1 MRRIPIIAAT
11 AALALLLVAL
21 FATPSPAA
29 NAAPVSAG
37 SHLHIIDLGTLGSPQ
52 DSSQAIGI
60 NNRGD
65 VIGWSDIQSCFC
77 SHAFL
82 WRHGKMTDLAPLT
95 AANDINDN
103 GVIAGAGGTASGYR
117 AFRWAHGKAL
127 NLGTL
132 GGDFSQALG
141 INNRGQIVGISATAT
156 GYWHPFLWYRGKM
169 TDLAPLASAVDI
181 NDQGQIAGS
190 YQPPGSENTD
200 AVLYRLRDR
209 KLTDLGNLYGWFSQ
223 ATKLNERG
231 QVVGYVGVATL
242 SGANSAFF
250 WSKGHMT
257 DLGTMGGDFSQA
269 LGINDRG
276 TVVGAG
282 QVPSVGYRG
291 FVWRNGVM
299 TPLSVLPAGNSSI
312 AYDINNQGVI
322 VGSSGIDP
330 NNSFYHA
337 VLWR

>member
-52 DSSQAIGI
+52 DSSQATGI

-95 AANDINDN
+95 AANDINDD

-132 GGDFSQALG
+132 
-141 INNRGQIVGISATAT
+141 
-156 GYWHPFLWYRGKM
+156 
-169 TDLAPLASAVDI
+169 
-181 NDQGQIAGS
+181 
-190 YQPPGSENTD
+190 
-200 AVLYRLRDR
+200 
-209 KLTDLGNLYGWFSQ
+209 
-223 ATKLNERG
+223 
-231 QVVGYVGVATL
+231 
-242 SGANSAFF
+242 
-250 WSKGHMT
+250 
-257 DLGTMGGDFSQA
+257 GGDFSQA